1 MIIRWRT
8 QAEDD
13 VNAVFDYLIDRDPA
27 AALRVY
33 QTIRTRIEALADHP
47 ALGRPGR
54 MPDTRELVTG
64 RTPYIVAYTVD
75 ARRGVVVI
83 LRVLHGA
90 QRWPDAF
97 DVD

>member
-1 MIIRWRT
+1 MIVLWRE
-8 QAEDD
+8 QAEADL
-13 VNAVFDYLIDRDPA
+13 NEAFDYLIERDPA

-33 QTIRTRIEALADHP
+33 EAIRTRVATLADHP

-54 MPDTRELVTG
+54 VPETRELVIG

-75 ARRGVVVI
+75 ARREAVVI

-97 DVD
+97 EVD